1 MAGSFL
7 NSQYREVRP
16 ARAEMLADGRKRLTR
31 YVSFKQNS
39 EFPAEM
45 GGAVP
50 TTTDAATNWAS
61 PPTGWENLY
70 LISATTDTSLSPNG
84 SGNNPVTIL
93 TFEQSGTTSD
103 TTETRNNGALLIRTI
118 RSVHTAPA
126 TPDGYTK
133 IRDQDDNPNGF
144 DVFTYTF
151 AKGVGEIGQ
160 QVSYAQ
166 SDDAGTTGATVTTI
180 RYIVAG
186 EGTVQPTTL
195 SGSVKIG
202 EDYTDQDGYRIWTTT
217 WAKGTGL
224 VSQLISAR
232 QDGLREVTNISL
244 GTRVAPDGVVIRDD
258 YRIVEGFKVYT
269 VSTIQEAD
277 GGSDPTDA
285 EVEFER
291 YVPFTY
297 PGRAKTFQETVN
309 TYIMLDVFLSP
320 PVTTD
325 VKATIT
331 VTYTTT
337 ATIGTV
343 ANYWNPSEWAT
354 LRAAWVGWGDKPY
367 NQVTALTGYRSVSAT
382 AIEVTASVVGDG
394 SDVSCLGNPVF
405 GGEKAKVW
413 CTGGPADPG
422 TNTYTLD
429 VTLEPAF
436 VSTAGTVYY
445 RKTVVTATIPA
456 QASLPV

>member
-1 MAGSFL
+1 
-7 NSQYREVRP
+7 
-16 ARAEMLADGRKRLTR
+16 MLADGRKRLTR
-31 YVSFKQNS
+31 FVSFKQNS

-45 GGAVP
+45 GQSLAVD
-50 TTTDAATNWAS
+50 TDATENWAS
-61 PPTGWENLY
+61 PPTGWESLY

-93 TFEQSGTTSD
+93 TYEQAGTTSD
-103 TTETRNNGALLIRTI
+103 TTETRNNGKLLIRTI
-118 RSVHTAPA
+118 RAVHTAPA
-126 TPDGYTK
+126 TPSGYIL
-133 IRDQDDNPNGF
+133 IREQDDNPSGF

-151 AKGVGEIGQ
+151 AQGSGEISRSTQ
-160 QVSYAQ
+160 YPQ
-166 SDDAGTTGATVTTI
+166 SDDAGTTGVTAITI
-180 RYIVAG
+180 RHLTASSVGTDPTSSPGAG
-186 EGTVQPTTL
+186 Y
-195 SGSVKIG
+195 VKTG
-202 EDYTDQDGYRIWTTT
+202 EDKSDQDGYRVWTITY
-217 WAKGTGL
+217 AKGTGL

-258 YRIVEGFKVYT
+258 YRIVEGYKVYT

-277 GGSDPTDA
+277 GGADPTDA
-285 EVEFER
+285 TVTFER

-309 TYIMLDVFLSP
+309 SYIMLDVFLSP

-343 ANYWNPSEWAT
+343 SDYWNPSEWAT

-382 AIEVTASVVGDG
+382 PIEVTASVVGDG

-405 GGEKAKVW
+405 GGEKAKIW

-422 TNTYTLD
+422 GNSYTLD
-429 VTLEPAF
+429 VTIEPAF
-436 VSTAGTVYY
+436 VSTAGTKYY
-445 RKTVVTATIPA
+445 RKTVVTAAIPT
-456 QASLPV
+456 QAALPV